1 MKKLLSLVLAAMLCL
16 CALMP
21 AVAETAVEAFPYTLE
36 TYRMY
41 FDVLAANLLQVQPQW
56 QKDWSGT
63 KYVVT
68 LGNYGVVE
76 VEVNAQG
83 GVTALTTVS
92 EFSMSG
98 AELQEKS
105 NNFGMVCALV
115 ALTSKAAEDIN
126 GFTEN
131 KINSVTQELVGMIQ
145 ELSSGFDKMDGSPYI
160 IEKEVDGN
168 LCAFMAM
175 INVQKLTLTFG
186 FTMKP

>member
-21 AVAETAVEAFPYTLE
+21 AVAETAVETFPYTMQ

-56 QKDWSGT
+56 EMDATGA
-63 KYVVT
+63 KYIVT
-68 LGNYGVVE
+68 VGNYGVVE
-76 VEVNAQG
+76 VEVDAQG
-83 GVTALTTVS
+83 GVIALTTVS
-92 EFSMSG
+92 EFSMSNG
-98 AELQEKS
+98 ELQEKS

-126 GFTEN
+126 GFTED

-145 ELSSGFDKMDGSPYI
+145 ELSTGFDKMDGTPYI
-160 IEKEVDGN
+160 IEREVDGN

-175 INVQKLTLTFG
+175 INTQKLTLTFG